1 MEIINVLCEKCAG
14 LGYTKQNIIPNDDG
28 MTVTIEKDICDECNG
43 VGHIEKYAV
52 FSVKEAKAIL
62 KHCGLSTES

>member
-1 MEIINVLCEKCAG
+1 MEIINVLCEKCSG
-14 LGYTKQNIIPNDDG
+14 LGYTKKNMILSDDG
-28 MTVTIEKDICDECNG
+28 MTVKIEKDICDECNG

-52 FSVKEAKAIL
+52 FSVEEAKAIL